1 MTSKEKY
8 LLKIAGRESEAV
20 KLAKERIKNRQW
32 LKESQS
38 LAVRILIK
46 LDELGLNQKDLAER
60 LGVTA
65 QYVSKLLKGKEKFGW
80 EIVIAIQSVLE
91 LPILYGYRPQAESN
105 SKSYTEVLE
114 VEADLS
120 RTDNDGEKEIKY
132 GKIIP
137 LFGNQEKFESYEPAL
152 EM

>member
-32 LKESQS
+32 LKESQL
-38 LAVRILIK
+38 LAVRILMR

-80 EIVIAIQSVLE
+80 EIVIAIQSVLD
-91 LPILYGYRPQAESN
+91 LPILYGYQPQIETS
-105 SKSYTEVLE
+105 SKSYTEVVE
-114 VEADLS
+114 VEANISIATEDEV
-120 RTDNDGEKEIKY
+120 DIKY

-137 LFGNQEKFESYEPAL
+137 LFGSRQTFENYESAL